1 MPGMD
6 GMALIGAV
14 RELLHR
20 PDLPAILVSG
30 YADPAVRERL
40 SHDHATQFPGQ
51 AIPIA
56 GAAGGRSSMLAGR
69 GSTDFVHILFL
80 PPGYRT
86 EA

>member
-40 SHDHATQFPGQ
+40 SHDHATQFLAKPYPLR
-51 AIPIA
+51 ALLEA
-56 GAAGGRSSMLAGR
+56 VAAC
-69 GSTDFVHILFL
+69 
-80 PPGYRT
+80 
-86 EA
+86 